1 MAAIFDT
8 TPASYYMYERGEAFP
23 SRKKLKLLSD
33 FFGIDYEK
41 LVEEFSEWKR
51 YLTQKRREE
60 ALEKVKA
67 KKLLEEVN
75 HARKS

>member
-1 MAAIFDT
+1 MTDI
-8 TPASYYMYERGEAFP
+8 
-23 SRKKLKLLSD
+23 LSKVQLYLD
-33 FFGIDYEK
+33 KVSKDPGDISEK